1 MSAASL
7 MRSAKGFSPL
17 AGYTEEEMVAEARA
31 RIAENK
37 KNRRLKQLLSAASED
52 GSTVATKDLL
62 LAAKLAKMDLPE
74 AMIADTPFATGVDA
88 VGKHSSFA
96 SFFFGDRIDARGAR
110 ERRTRGRAVRL
121 VALKHAVVRR
131 VPPPLSRTHTCMRFY
146 LHARTPPRFHQPIL
160 RFFSRLL
167 PTSSLPGCPT
177 KIQWKPFYNNLP
189 PPPLRGPGGFAP
201 EELPIL
207 RKNKPIEVESADG
220 GIDITTLADMN
231 AGPKDEEVSYWFKIL
246 QEKMTTRFGE
256 LRRAFRTLDEDASG
270 SLDRDEFKNVLVMF
284 NLGIPPP
291 IIEKIIDLAD
301 YDGDGTINYA
311 EFARIVTTED
321 IFKMKNTLSA
331 VEDGGAHAA
340 KVRYQMAQGGKG
352 KLDKET
358 GENVRLR
365 RTGPGLEKMRKA
377 HRTLR
382 NLILNRYP
390 SMKACF
396 SAIDADGS
404 GLVRR
409 AELRSFMSKLSKSIP
424 DGVISG
430 LIAYVDTDGDTKTLS
445 EEEFCRMMSEEFLD
459 TL

>member
-1 MSAASL
+1 
-7 MRSAKGFSPL
+7 
-17 AGYTEEEMVAEARA
+17 
-31 RIAENK
+31 
-37 KNRRLKQLLSAASED
+37 
-52 GSTVATKDLL
+52 
-62 LAAKLAKMDLPE
+62 
-74 AMIADTPFATGVDA
+74 
-88 VGKHSSFA
+88 
-96 SFFFGDRIDARGAR
+96 
-110 ERRTRGRAVRL
+110 
-121 VALKHAVVRR
+121 
-131 VPPPLSRTHTCMRFY
+131 MRFY

-430 LIAYVDTDGDTKTLS
+430 LIAYVDTDGDAKTLS
-445 EEEFCRMMSEEFLD
+445 REEFVRMMSEDFLD
-459 TL
+459 NL

>member
-1 MSAASL
+1 MG
-7 MRSAKGFSPL
+7 RGGP
-17 AGYTEEEMVAEARA
+17 R
-31 RIAENK
+31 
-37 KNRRLKQLLSAASED
+37 D
-52 GSTVATKDLL
+52 GTAVRN
-62 LAAKLAKMDLPE
+62 LAAELESLSLAAEQTPE
-74 AMIADTPFATGVDA
+74 LDREPVTVCAP
-88 VGKHSSFA
+88 SS
-96 SFFFGDRIDARGAR
+96 RIDGHYEPQRVFGHYCGYSRQASPARRPRAATASSGGTPARG
-110 ERRTRGRAVRL
+110 
-121 VALKHAVVRR
+121 AVVRR

-220 GIDITTLADMN
+220 GIAITTLADMN

-430 LIAYVDTDGDTKTLS
+430 LIAYVDTDGDAKTLS
-445 EEEFCRMMSEEFLD
+445 REEFVRMMSEDFLD
-459 TL
+459 NL

>member
-1 MSAASL
+1 MRAHHHASSTDLRASL
-7 MRSAKGFSPL
+7 S
-17 AGYTEEEMVAEARA
+17 
-31 RIAENK
+31 
-37 KNRRLKQLLSAASED
+37 
-52 GSTVATKDLL
+52 
-62 LAAKLAKMDLPE
+62 
-74 AMIADTPFATGVDA
+74 
-88 VGKHSSFA
+88 H
-96 SFFFGDRIDARGAR
+96 
-110 ERRTRGRAVRL
+110 
-121 VALKHAVVRR
+121 
-131 VPPPLSRTHTCMRFY
+131 
-146 LHARTPPRFHQPIL
+146 
-160 RFFSRLL
+160 LL

-220 GIDITTLADMN
+220 GISTTTLAEMN

-430 LIAYVDTDGDTKTLS
+430 LIAYVDTDGDAKTLS
-445 EEEFCRMMSEEFLD
+445 REEFVRMMSEDFLD
-459 TL
+459 NL

>member
-1 MSAASL
+1 MRAHHHASSTDLHASL
-7 MRSAKGFSPL
+7 
-17 AGYTEEEMVAEARA
+17 
-31 RIAENK
+31 
-37 KNRRLKQLLSAASED
+37 
-52 GSTVATKDLL
+52 
-62 LAAKLAKMDLPE
+62 
-74 AMIADTPFATGVDA
+74 
-88 VGKHSSFA
+88 
-96 SFFFGDRIDARGAR
+96 
-110 ERRTRGRAVRL
+110 
-121 VALKHAVVRR
+121 
-131 VPPPLSRTHTCMRFY
+131 
-146 LHARTPPRFHQPIL
+146 
-160 RFFSRLL
+160 SRLL

-430 LIAYVDTDGDTKTLS
+430 LIDFCDDDGDGKTLS
-445 EEEFCRMMSEEFLD
+445 KQEFIKLLSAEYLGAGGFDPNAKNIVKKGSRP
-459 TL
+459 

>member
-96 SFFFGDRIDARGAR
+96 SFFFGARIDARGAR

-121 VALKHAVVRR
+121 VAFAHAVVRR

-220 GIDITTLADMN
+220 GIAITTLADMN

-430 LIAYVDTDGDTKTLS
+430 LIAYVDTDGDAKTLS
-445 EEEFCRMMSEEFLD
+445 REEFVRMMSEDFLD
-459 TL
+459 NL

>member
-96 SFFFGDRIDARGAR
+96 SFFFGARIDARGAR

-430 LIAYVDTDGDTKTLS
+430 LIAYVDTDGDAKTLS
-445 EEEFCRMMSEEFLD
+445 REEFVRMMSEDFLD
-459 TL
+459 NL